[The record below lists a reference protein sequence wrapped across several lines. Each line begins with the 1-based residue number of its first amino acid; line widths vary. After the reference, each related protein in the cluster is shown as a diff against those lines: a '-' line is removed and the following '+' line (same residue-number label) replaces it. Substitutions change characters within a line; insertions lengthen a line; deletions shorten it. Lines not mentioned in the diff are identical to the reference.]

1 MVNSRQLSEV
11 VASSLGRPYT
21 ATLQHARNLRETKG
35 SKDGPLLSAGGRG
48 RNAPAMT
55 HEDAAALLCAI
66 LGSENV
72 QDSVKTVEAMREL
85 EANFQGQRGSMLRNG
100 IVPFDTGIRRE
111 HNVIEALAAVL
122 RFFDGEQEIVRRF
135 HPYDEELH
143 VLFEVEY
150 PLHYAFITVGVRKKF
165 WETWTYGRKKE
176 VRNEQLRRCRQDA
189 MREISH
195 ALRSTGADGAK
206 LEGDR

>member
-1 MVNSRQLSEV
+1 MVNSRQLSEI
-11 VASSLGRPYT
+11 VATSLGRPYT
-21 ATLQHARNLRETKG
+21 STLQHARNLRETKG
-35 SKDGPLLSAGGRG
+35 SKAGPLLSAGGRG

-72 QDSVKTVEAMREL
+72 QDSVATIEAMRKL
-85 EANFQGQRGSMLRNG
+85 EANFQGQRTSRRQGA
-100 IVPFDTGIRRE
+100 IPFDTGIRRE

-135 HPYDEELH
+135 QLYDSEFH

-150 PLHYAFITVGVRKKF
+150 PQHYAFITVGVRNKF
-165 WETWTYGRKKE
+165 WETWTYGRKSE

-189 MREISH
+189 LREISQ
-195 ALRSTGADGAK
+195 AMRSTGADGVK
-206 LEGDR
+206 SERGL

>member
-1 MVNSRQLSEV
+1 MVNSRQLSEI
-11 VASSLGRPYT
+11 VASSLGRPFT

-48 RNAPAMT
+48 RNAPTMT

-72 QDSVKTVEAMREL
+72 QDSVKTVEAMRKL
-85 EANFQGQRGSMLRNG
+85 DANFQGQRGSMLRYG
-100 IVPFDTGIRRE
+100 VAPFETGIRRE

-122 RFFDGEQEIVRRF
+122 RFFDDEQEILRRF
-135 HPYDEELH
+135 QLYDSELH

-150 PLHYAFITVGVRKKF
+150 PLHYAFITVGVRNKF
-165 WETWTYGRKKE
+165 WETWTYGRKNE

-189 MREISH
+189 MREISQ
-195 ALRSTGADGAK
+195 ALRSTGPGGGK
-206 LEGDR
+206 

>member
-35 SKDGPLLSAGGRG
+35 SEDGPLLSAGGRG
-48 RNAPAMT
+48 RNAPSMT

-72 QDSVKTVEAMREL
+72 QDSVKTVESMRKL
-85 EANFQGQRGSMLRNG
+85 EANSQGQRGSMLRNG
-100 IVPFDTGIRRE
+100 IAPFNTGIRRE

-122 RFFDGEQEIVRRF
+122 RFFDDEQEISRRF
-135 HPYDEELH
+135 HLYDSELH

-150 PLHYAFITVGVRKKF
+150 PLHYAFITVGVRNKF
-165 WETWTYGRKKE
+165 WETWTYGRKNE

-189 MREISH
+189 MREISQT
-195 ALRSTGADGAK
+195 LRSTGAGGGK
-206 LEGDR
+206 

>member
-48 RNAPAMT
+48 RNAPTMT

-72 QDSVKTVEAMREL
+72 QDSVKTVEAMGKL

-100 IVPFDTGIRRE
+100 IAPFDTGIRRE
-111 HNVIEALAAVL
+111 RNVIEALASVL
-122 RFFDGEQEIVRRF
+122 RFFDDEQEIVRRF
-135 HPYDEELH
+135 HLYDSELH
-143 VLFEVEY
+143 VMFEVEY
-150 PLHYAFITVGVRKKF
+150 PLHYAFITVGVRNKF
-165 WETWTYGRKKE
+165 WETWTYGRKNE
-176 VRNEQLRRCRQDA
+176 VRNEQVRRCRQDA
-189 MREISH
+189 LREISE
-195 ALRSTGADGAK
+195 AVRMTGLAASS
-206 LEGDR
+206 L